1 MNFDLIFQCNLLR
14 DNVMVNGLCSGN
26 DVLNPHGSGTTEK
39 MDIVAIIGNEA
50 SYLRAGYVP
59 LGTKLS
65 DAKTIFEKGK
75 LSPGLGSS
83 VSRVDW
89 VSLFNILLQ
98 IAMRNTE
105 ESARL
110 EAVSIMNVILI
121 RCNAYTER
129 EK

>member
-14 DNVMVNGLCSGN
+14 DNVVVDGLCSGN
-26 DVLNPHGSGTTEK
+26 IILNPRGSGTADK
-39 MDIVAIIGNEA
+39 SNIISVVGDES
-50 SYLRAGYVP
+50 SYLYAGYVS

-65 DAKTIFEKGK
+65 DAKTIFEMGK
-75 LSPGLGSS
+75 LSPCPGSS

-89 VSLFNILLQ
+89 VCLFNIMLQ

-105 ESARL
+105 DSARL
-110 EAVSIMNVILI
+110 EAVSIMNLILI